1 MRTVNIHASC
11 VAIGTK
17 GVLILGDS
25 GAGKS
30 DLALRLIDDGA
41 RLVADDRTELY
52 VSRDALYAQAP
63 KSIAGLIE
71 VRGLGI
77 VALPFRKTV
86 QTRAGGKADDNGQ
99 AAAGSRL
106 LQTAEAVN
114 DGRSHCRSSC
124 WTAPCP
130 PRRPGFAWPWRLL
143 PKACSA
149 RILTP
154 HRKAGNKPCVE
165 KRRAYFPLLSTDSFM
180 LGLVLV
186 THGRLAQEFIAAME
200 HMVGPQTNLRAV
212 CIGPEDDIERR
223 QREIAAAA
231 KAVDTGKGVVIA
243 TDMFGG
249 TPCNLALTLLDRT
262 KIEVLA
268 GVNLPSLIKLIDIR
282 NKLPLEQAVKEAIDA
297 GRKYMRAGSADL
309 GAPA

>member
-1 MRTVNIHASC
+1 V
-11 VAIGTK
+11 
-17 GVLILGDS
+17 
-25 GAGKS
+25 
-30 DLALRLIDDGA
+30 
-41 RLVADDRTELY
+41 EL
-52 VSRDALYAQAP
+52 P
-63 KSIAGLIE
+63 
-71 VRGLGI
+71 
-77 VALPFRKTV
+77 
-86 QTRAGGKADDNGQ
+86 
-99 AAAGSRL
+99 
-106 LQTAEAVN
+106 
-114 DGRSHCRSSC
+114 
-124 WTAPCP
+124 
-130 PRRPGFAWPWRLL
+130 
-143 PKACSA
+143 
-149 RILTP
+149 
-154 HRKAGNKPCVE
+154 
-165 KRRAYFPLLSTDSFM
+165 AYFPLLSTDAFM

-231 KAVDTGKGVVIA
+231 KAVDTGRGVVIA

-297 GRKYMRAGSADL
+297 GRKYMRAGSTDL